1 MQDPGSG
8 RELLQDCLG
17 SPAVQWVLAVHTFH

>member
-1 MQDPGSG
+1 M

-17 SPAVQWVLAVHTFH
+17 EGDEIYH